1 MGKAL
6 FMIVAGV
13 CLLLFSSGVF
23 SGGAFSSSARAQP
36 TMLIETAAET
46 APETAFGPGL
56 EEAVE
61 AVLAEAAAT
70 EDIIGL
76 AAAVVRNGEVTL
88 IRTYGPRALGEDA
101 PVDPHTTFR
110 IASLS
115 KGFAAGVVSQ
125 LVAEEKLSLD
135 AGVARFAPTMQLRD
149 PAQTQRLTLE
159 DILSHRTGLPPYAYD
174 NLLEAGVA
182 PAKILGEYRKVDP
195 ICAVGRC
202 YAYQNVAFDVVS
214 NVVAAVDGRSYAEA
228 VEARLFDPLGMSG
241 ASFGL
246 EALTQDDNWARPHKR
261 RRGEAWRAG
270 DVRRPYYGVPAAAGV
285 NASITDMAEWLKAQ
299 MGDAPAVLTPAML
312 DLTHAPRV
320 ATPGEIRRVR
330 NIYTLDAAHYGL
342 GWRVYDYRGARVVTH
357 AGSVDDGYA
366 AQIAFLP
373 REDAGIVLLTNS
385 RSRRFW
391 EILPAFL
398 DAKLC
403 GETRKTAD
411 ATDDSKDGVAPSIAG
426 CA

>member
-13 CLLLFSSGVF
+13 CLLLFSDGAF
-23 SGGAFSSSARAQP
+23 SGGAGAQS

-56 EEAVE
+56 EDIVE
-61 AVLAEAAAT
+61 TVLADAAAT
-70 EDIIGL
+70 EGIVGL
-76 AAAVVRNGEVTL
+76 AAAMVRQGEVTL

-110 IASLS
+110 VASLS
-115 KGFAAGVVSQ
+115 KGFATGVVSQ

-135 AGVARFAPTMQLRD
+135 AGVARFAPTMKLRD
-149 PAQTQRLTLE
+149 PAQTERLTLE

-182 PAKILGEYRKVDP
+182 PETILGEYRKVDP
-195 ICAVGRC
+195 ICSVGRC
-202 YAYQNVAFDVVS
+202 YAYQNVVFDVVS
-214 NVVAAVDGRSYAEA
+214 NVIAEVDGRPYDAA
-228 VEARLFDPLGMSG
+228 VEARLFDRLDMTG
-241 ASFGL
+241 ASFGIK
-246 EALTQDDNWARPHKR
+246 ALTRNDNWARPHKR
-261 RRGEAWRAG
+261 KRGEAWRVT
-270 DVRRPYYGVPAAAGV
+270 DVRRPYYGVPAAAGI
-285 NASITDMAEWLKAQ
+285 NASIADMAEWLKAQ
-299 MGDAPAVLTPAML
+299 LGEAPTVLTPAML
-312 DLTHAPRV
+312 ELTHARRV

-342 GWRVYDYRGARVVTH
+342 GWRIYEYRGATVVTH
-357 AGSVDDGYA
+357 SGSVDDGYA

-373 REDAGIVLLTNS
+373 EKEVGIVLLTNS

-398 DAKLC
+398 NAALS
-403 GETRKTAD
+403 GETGETTDAPGDVTAD
-411 ATDDSKDGVAPSIAG
+411 
-426 CA
+426 